1 LSVTDT
7 LSLRRRRAKHRVQ
20 GSFIRVHSG
29 LWIYKT
35 AASPFYV
42 ARIRDPKTSRYLSR
56 STREKFKTEAR
67 RVAAEML
74 TEISGGRKRTPS
86 DATFR
91 HFGIIALKSL
101 TERADRGEIH
111 IGYVKSARTYI
122 ETTLMKRFGNEDVRD
137 ITTRDFSTFIDDL
150 TKRRPDI
157 SPSTLGTI
165 TATFRNVMKEARANG
180 LIRDVPA
187 TPRPKRNDNP
197 RAFFRFHPLVSEESD
212 AYQRVMGAL
221 KRIEDDDAPPIIGRR
236 VRATRELYDIAMF
249 CTHTFVRPIS
259 TELFAIR
266 HGDVSVAEDPK
277 RLILTI
283 RRGKTGARVSNS
295 MQGAVSVYQ
304 RIRKRHPDAK
314 PDDFLFL
321 PHYQN
326 RVTAARVASAQFSQM
341 LKSIGLERDPYTGAA
356 HTIYSLRHTAI
367 CMRIVLSE
375 GKVNIFNLA
384 KNAGTSVEQIERF
397 YAKFLPLSPEL
408 ARNLQSFSNHRGAR
422 T

>member
-1 LSVTDT
+1 MSRIETQ
-7 LSLRRRRAKHRVQ
+7 SLQKRRQKHRVQ

-35 AASPFYV
+35 AASPYYV
-42 ARIRDPKTSRYLSR
+42 ARIRDPKTGKYLSR

-74 TEISGGRKRTPS
+74 AQISGGSKRTPS
-86 DATFR
+86 DTTFR
-91 HFGIIALKSL
+91 HFSGIALKTL
-101 TERADRGEIH
+101 TDRAERGEVH
-111 IGYVKSARTYI
+111 VGYVKSAQTYI
-122 ETTLMKRFGNEDVRD
+122 STTLMKRFGSEDVRD
-137 ITTRDFSTFIDDL
+137 ITTRDFSALIEDIV
-150 TKRRPDI
+150 KRRPDI

-165 TATFRNVMKEARANG
+165 AATFRNVMKEARANG

-187 TPRPKRNDNP
+187 TPRPKRTDSP
-197 RAFFRFHPLVSEESD
+197 RAFFRFHPLVSEEND
-212 AYQRVMGAL
+212 AYQRVMGTL
-221 KRIEDDDAPPIIGRR
+221 KRIDEVDGPSIIGRR
-236 VRATRELYDIAMF
+236 VRATKELYDIALF

-266 HGDVSVAEDPK
+266 HGDITVAEDPK

-295 MQGAVSVYQ
+295 MPGAVSVYQ

-408 ARNLQSFSNHRGAR
+408 ARNLQSFSNHRGTR